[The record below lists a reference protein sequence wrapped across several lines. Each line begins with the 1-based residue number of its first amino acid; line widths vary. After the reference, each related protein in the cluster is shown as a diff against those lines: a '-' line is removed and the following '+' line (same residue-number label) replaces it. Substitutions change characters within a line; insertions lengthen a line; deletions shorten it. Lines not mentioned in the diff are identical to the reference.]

1 MTEPGHGDRPHPR
14 ERGVLIAT
22 VTASHLTRGTGLG
35 QRFWAFPRDPTDPRS
50 RCSTAKA
57 QQKQQNIEHSAPP
70 RQGKAWQDI
79 CSSTGGSPCAAS
91 LWNGTQLM
99 DILRAGKG
107 LVLVRC
113 GRMGRKRF
121 CEPAWRVLGR
131 NLALPTS
138 TPSSCS
144 LGKAQP
150 RVSWSE
156 LHSAALSSMTGLKTH
171 SPPPRGTE
179 FSPQRGFPESGFSIF
194 FIFPPLLLTTP

>member
-57 QQKQQNIEHSAPP
+57 QQKQQNIEHSPPP

-91 LWNGTQLM
+91 LWNGTRLM

-113 GRMGRKRF
+113 GRMGRKGS
-121 CEPAWRVLGR
+121 V
-131 NLALPTS
+131 N
-138 TPSSCS
+138 
-144 LGKAQP
+144 
-150 RVSWSE
+150 
-156 LHSAALSSMTGLKTH
+156 
-171 SPPPRGTE
+171 PPGGFWAGTWH
-179 FSPQRGFPESGFSIF
+179 
-194 FIFPPLLLTTP
+194 FPPLHPVPFLLARPSLVSHGVSSTLQPCLQ